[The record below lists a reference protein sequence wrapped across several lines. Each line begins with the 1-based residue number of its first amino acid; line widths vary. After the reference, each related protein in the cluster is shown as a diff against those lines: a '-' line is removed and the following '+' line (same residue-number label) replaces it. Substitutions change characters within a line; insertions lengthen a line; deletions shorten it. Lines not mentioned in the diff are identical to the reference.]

1 MKKTTLLN
9 RDLSMAVA
17 GMGHHDLML
26 VADAGCPIALQTV
39 RIDLAVRAGLPREVD
54 VLEVILSELSVE
66 GYIVSAPMREK
77 NPSMREA
84 LERLLPGVPATE
96 MDYEEFRS
104 LIPTVKYAVRTGEY
118 TPYSNVIL
126 VGGAAGIE

>member
-39 RIDLAVRAGLPREVD
+39 RIDLAVRAGLPSEAD
-54 VLEVILSELSVE
+54 VLEAILSELSVE
-66 GYIVSAPMREK
+66 GYIVSSPMREQ
-77 NPSMREA
+77 NPRMYETLA
-84 LERLLPGVPATE
+84 RLLPGTPVTE
-96 MDYEEFRS
+96 LEYEEFQR

-126 VGGAAGIE
+126 AGGAAGIV